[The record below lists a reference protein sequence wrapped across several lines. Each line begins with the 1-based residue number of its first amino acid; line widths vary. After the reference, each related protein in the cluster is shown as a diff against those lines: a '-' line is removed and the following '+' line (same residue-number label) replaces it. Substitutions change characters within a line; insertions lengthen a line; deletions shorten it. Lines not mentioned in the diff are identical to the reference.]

1 MYVVA
6 TAGHVDHG
14 KSTLIRALTG
24 IEPDRWAEEKRRGL
38 TIDLGFAWTTTESG
52 NDVAFVDVP
61 GHERFLGNMLAGIG
75 PAPVVCFVVAA
86 DEGWKAQSA
95 EHRDAVRALGIEH
108 GVAVI
113 TRTDLAPGQVRA
125 VEAQIR
131 QELAD
136 TGLRDASIV
145 PVSAH
150 TGDGL
155 AELGRALDHVL
166 AAAPKPPNDS
176 RIRLWIDRAFSIK
189 GAGTVVT
196 GTLAAG
202 SLATGDRLT
211 LLGAG
216 DRIEATV
223 RGLQQH
229 GGAVDRVSPVSRVAI
244 NLRGIGADEIHR
256 GDVLVTPDTWQ
267 LTTTF
272 DVRRQSGPNLSDLP
286 EHLLAH
292 LGTLAAPVRLRPFD
306 DRTAR
311 VTLDRAVPLT
321 LGDRM
326 ILRDSG
332 SRAFSG
338 VQVVD
343 VEPPALHRRGAGR
356 RRAAELAERPSG
368 GAIRDEVARRRAVT
382 RAHLVRLGLDV
393 PQAPPPGVIGHGDW
407 WVDETALGGWAASL
421 RSALEADRTRNPLSA
436 GLSRGAAVDILDL
449 PDATLLGVV
458 AAAAGLPMQGSVVAG
473 DESTGDL
480 GPAES
485 AVATVETRLR
495 AEPFNAPEAQEL
507 IDLGLQQRELAAAA
521 RVGRLLRLRDD
532 IVLLPTAP
540 AIAMRELSRLPEVFT
555 TSEARRALATT
566 RRVAIPLLE
575 HLDDRGWTR
584 RIDAGHRTV
593 VRAGVEGR
601 G

>member
-1 MYVVA
+1 MFVVA

-24 IEPDRWAEEKRRGL
+24 VEPDRWAEEKRRGL

-86 DEGWKAQSA
+86 DEGWRAQSA
-95 EHRDAVRALGIEH
+95 EHRDALRALGIEH
-108 GVAVI
+108 GVVAI
-113 TRTDLAPGQVRA
+113 TRSDLAPDAVPTVIEQVR
-125 VEAQIR
+125 R
-131 QELAD
+131 ELAD
-136 TGLRDASIV
+136 TGLRDAPIV
-145 PVSAH
+145 ALSAQ
-150 TGDGL
+150 TGAGL
-155 AELGRALDHVL
+155 PELVRALDHVL
-166 AAAPKPPNDS
+166 AAVPKPLDDG
-176 RIRLWIDRAFSIK
+176 RIRLWIDRAFTIR
-189 GAGTVVT
+189 GVGTVVT

-202 SLATGDRLT
+202 SLANDDRLT

-216 DRIEATV
+216 EPVAATV

-229 GGAVDRVSPVSRVAI
+229 GGPVDHVSPVSRVAI

-256 GDVLVTPDTWQ
+256 GDVLVSPDEWQ

-272 DVRRQSGPNLSDLP
+272 DVRRQSGPALSDLP
-286 EHLLAH
+286 EHLIAH
-292 LGTLAAPVRLRPFD
+292 LGTLAAPARSRPFD
-306 DRTAR
+306 GRTAR
-311 VTLDRAVPLT
+311 VTLGRAVPLT

-343 VEPPALHRRGAGR
+343 VEPPELQRRGAGR
-356 RRAAELAERPSG
+356 RRAEELAERPLG
-368 GAIRDEVARRRAVT
+368 GAVRDEVARRRAVP
-382 RAHLVRLGLDV
+382 REHLVRLGVDA
-393 PQAPPPGVIGHGDW
+393 PQLPPLGVVGHGDW
-407 WVDETALGGWAASL
+407 WIDEAALGDWATSL
-421 RSALEADRTRNPLSA
+421 RSAVEADRARNPLSA
-436 GLSRGAAVDILDL
+436 GLSRGAAVDVLDL
-449 PDATLLGVV
+449 PDVTLLEVV
-458 AAAAGLPMQGSVVAG
+458 AATAGLAVRGSVVAAEG
-473 DESTGDL
+473 DGDDL

-485 AVATVETRLR
+485 AVATVEARLR
-495 AEPFNAPEAQEL
+495 TEPFNAPEAQEL
-507 IDLGLQQRELAAAA
+507 IELGLQQRELAAAA

-540 AIAMRELSRLPEVFT
+540 ALAMRELSRLPEVFT
-555 TSEARRALATT
+555 TSEARKALTTT

-575 HLDDRGWTR
+575 HLDERGWTR

-593 VRAGVEGR
+593 VRAGVDR
-601 G
+601 